1 MRHSIIVQY
10 PYETIDIALCKQ
22 GKIIQSFSEH
32 KFHAVSLTIP
42 LIQELLTFHNLQL
55 CDLDFIGVNV
65 GPGPYNTLRALLTM
79 ANGINTASKVPLIT
93 ASALELLEHE
103 HPNNNTIVLLHAFA
117 GHVFYRM
124 KINNEIKQGGCSI
137 QDLALLANKQLLPM
151 LALGNGA
158 TAHQAFLHNHCKS
171 HIVFPEIIPTFN
183 KLETLAQITYEKFV
197 KQEIAQSPI
206 RPIYF
211 EELR

>member
-22 GKIIQSFSEH
+22 GKIVQSFSEH

-42 LIQELLTFHNLQL
+42 RIQELLTTNNLQL

-65 GPGPYNTLRALLTM
+65 GPGPYNTLRAILTM
-79 ANGINTASKVPLIT
+79 VNGINIVSKVPLIT
-93 ASALELLEHE
+93 TSALELLEHE
-103 HPNNNTIVLLHAFA
+103 YPNQNTIVLFHAFA
-117 GHVFYRM
+117 GNVFYRM
-124 KINNEIKQGGCSI
+124 NINSEIKQGGCSI
-137 QDLALLANKQLLPM
+137 QDLVVLINKQQPI

-158 TAHQAFLHNHCKS
+158 TAHHAFLHNHCNS
-171 HIVFPEIIPTFN
+171 HIVFPNIIPSFN
-183 KLETLAQITYEKFV
+183 KLETLAQITYEKFE
-197 KQEIAQSPI
+197 KQDTTQAPI